1 MDAAWAQVWV
11 AAGIGVLQC
20 GLIWYGLRVMGKASD
35 QREQQLAENRTMM
48 ATLTEQTAALREL
61 LHRSEPHP

>member
-11 AAGIGVLQC
+11 AAGIGLLQC
-20 GLIWYGLRVMGKASD
+20 GIIWYGIRMMSRASD

-48 ATLTEQTAALREL
+48 ATLVEQTAALREL
-61 LHRSEPHP
+61 LVR